1 MAQTTGTKS
10 LGQAG
15 VVIEAPGAEQLARR
29 LQRWGT
35 AIEDARPAFEQM
47 DTYLQRGEGQIFD
60 SSGAA
65 FGHRWPQA
73 ADPER
78 KADPRLLVATGALR
92 ASLASQTSESQRV
105 ITPTELRFGTQV
117 PYGRFHEYGTSRLP
131 ARPFIGMP
139 EAISREIVNI
149 MHRLSVQQAESNEGV
164 V

>member
-1 MAQTTGTKS
+1 MATTGSKS

-15 VVIEAPGAEQLARR
+15 VVIEAPGAATLARR

-47 DTYLQRGEGQIFD
+47 FTYLNKGEGEIFD
-60 SSGAA
+60 SQGSA

-78 KADPRLLVATGALR
+78 KSDPRLLVATGALR
-92 ASLASQTSESQRV
+92 ASLATQTGESERV
-105 ITPTELRFGTQV
+105 ATATEMRFGTRV
-117 PYGRFHEYGTSRLP
+117 PYGRFHETGTKRMP

-139 EAISREIVNI
+139 EAISRELVNI
-149 MHRLSVQQAESNEGV
+149 MHRLSVQQAESSAGV
-164 V
+164 